1 MTVVSIRSDVRKLP
15 SIGSRFVTAHRGQE
29 ATSAA
34 ASNAAARTTATIKA
48 AQISAA
54 LETLWM
60 QRLLREADRAA
71 AAGEVPVAAVV
82 LDAAGRCIGWGRNQ
96 REQERDPFGHAEL
109 VALRQAAKLL
119 GDWRFHGC
127 TLLVTL
133 EPCPMCAGTLVQ
145 ARMERVV
152 FAADDPKRGALGGCL
167 DLANHPSAH
176 HRMAVKGGVLAEEAR
191 TQLQRWFRQ
200 RRQRRDRPGS

>member
-1 MTVVSIRSDVRKLP
+1 M
-15 SIGSRFVTAHRGQE
+15 
-29 ATSAA
+29 ATP
-34 ASNAAARTTATIKA
+34 
-48 AQISAA
+48 ISEA
-54 LETLWM
+54 LERLWM
-60 QRLLREADRAA
+60 KRLLREANRAA

-119 GDWRFHGC
+119 GDWRFNGC

-152 FAADDPKRGALGGCL
+152 FGADDPKRGALGGCL

-176 HRMAVKGGVLAEEAR
+176 HRMEVRGGVLAEEAS
-191 TQLQRWFRQ
+191 TQLQQWFRQ
-200 RRQRRDRPGS
+200 RRQRRDCPGS